1 MRTTWLGLVL
11 CGGCLAASAATVTVD
26 TSARHQAIIGWGG
39 TASKAEAPDAVR
51 DQVLDALVN
60 DLGLTGQRLEP
71 PGGNRPEC
79 RRWEFDNDD
88 ADPRHIRWE
97 AFATE
102 ALDRRVAAAVA
113 PFRKLVEAR
122 GEPYYLYVSP
132 SFFDGGSSGSAPPW
146 LLNNP
151 DEYAEY
157 AIACLLHLKNKHG
170 IVANAW
176 SVCNE
181 AGNNNA
187 FNPQVMARMIRALGP
202 RLAAEGLPTK
212 IQFSEGVNSGVT
224 WRYIQAVKDSP
235 DVWKHIGMLSYH
247 LYGDRTKRPLIRDL
261 ARERKLPTAQTEFM
275 GTRVDDLYDDLT
287 EGGVSYW
294 EHYVLCGHGNQV
306 HNGCYLAV
314 RLDGTSFLRYG
325 QYWKFRQVMHYV
337 RPGAVR
343 VEARCDGTPLRAL
356 AFLAGEK
363 ATAVLLNTAKGA
375 QPQSVAVAALPQGS
389 YGTCRAVGNRP
400 YQELGVRKVDASGRL
415 DVDVPADAVLT
426 IYPHAGGNTPPTI
439 TLWEAAP
446 SFLTLPAERS
456 VLSAE
461 ATDAEGNKVAFAWS
475 VTAQPVGADAKLAS
489 PAAAKTEV
497 TGLNRAGDY
506 VFDVTA
512 SDGTAS
518 SRRQVF
524 LRVHAANEPPF
535 IVDLHNRIPVEPT
548 AAAGA
553 TLLRA
558 GARDLEGDPLTFLW
572 SIVSQPAG
580 ANAQL
585 DTPDKSGCKVTGMTV
600 AGDYIFCFE
609 AKDPT
614 HAVQQRLTVPVGPR

>member
-1 MRTTWLGLVL
+1 MRAIGPGLALL
-11 CGGCLAASAATVTVD
+11 CSCAAATGATVAVD
-26 TSARHQAIIGWGG
+26 PTVRHQTIIGWGG
-39 TASKAEAPDAVR
+39 TANVHGSDALR
-51 DQVLDALVN
+51 EQILDVLVN

-71 PGGNRPEC
+71 PSGNRAEH

-97 AFATE
+97 AFATA

-113 PFRKLVEAR
+113 PFRRLVEAR

-146 LLNNP
+146 LLNSP

-187 FNPQVMARMIRALGP
+187 FNPQVVARMIRALGP
-202 RLAAEGLPTK
+202 RLAAEGLPTR

-224 WRYIQAVKDSP
+224 WRYIQAVKDDP
-235 DVWKHIGMLSYH
+235 EVMKHIAMLSYH
-247 LYGDRTKRPLIRDL
+247 LYGDRTKRPLIRDF

-287 EGGVSYW
+287 DGGVSYW

-306 HNGCYLAV
+306 PSGCYLAV
-314 RLDGTSFLRYG
+314 RHDGTSLIRYG
-325 QYWKFRQVMHYV
+325 QYWRFRQVMHYV

-343 VEARCDGTPLRAL
+343 IETRCDDTPLRAL
-356 AFLAGEK
+356 AFLAGDK
-363 ATAVLLNTAKGA
+363 ATVVLLNTAQGTKPTTA
-375 QPQSVAVAALPQGS
+375 TVAGLPQGS

-400 YQELGVRKVDASGRL
+400 YQELGVRNVDASGRL
-415 DVDVPADAVLT
+415 DVQVPADAVLT
-426 IYPHAGGNTPPTI
+426 LYPHAGANTPPTL
-439 TLWEAAP
+439 TAWDAAP
-446 SFLTLPAERS
+446 SFLTLPAARTM
-456 VLSAE
+456 LTAE
-461 ATDAEGNKVAFAWS
+461 ATDAEGDKVAFTWS
-475 VTAQPVGADAKLAS
+475 VKAHPPGAEAKLAT
-489 PAAAKTEV
+489 PTAAKCEA
-497 TGLNRAGDY
+497 TGLSRAGDY
-506 VFDVTA
+506 VFEVAA
-512 SDGTAS
+512 SDGTATS
-518 SRRQVF
+518 CRQVF
-524 LRVHAANEPPF
+524 LRVHAANQPPV

-548 AAAGA
+548 AAGGA
-553 TLLRA
+553 TMLRA
-558 GARDLEGDPLTFLW
+558 HAWDLEGDPLTFLW
-572 SIVSQPAG
+572 TVVSQPAG

-585 DTPDKSGCKVTGMTV
+585 DTPEKPACKVTGMTV
-600 AGDYIFCFE
+600 AGDYIFQFE

-614 HAVQQRLTVPVGPR
+614 HAVDQRLTVPVRPR